1 MGNEM
6 PTADVRHL
14 RYGLD
19 ILPPMPWPSMSPSEA
34 PARSAE
40 QRREALA
47 LANRVRHQR
56 ACLKADLKR
65 GSLSIATI
73 IVDPPAYLTSA
84 KLLDLLV
91 ALPRYGQ
98 ARATRLL
105 ESCRISPK
113 RSVGGLSERQRRELL
128 KALEQ

>member
-1 MGNEM
+1 MSC
-6 PTADVRHL
+6 
-14 RYGLD
+14 
-19 ILPPMPWPSMSPSEA
+19 PSLSSPEA

-65 GSLSIATI
+65 GSLSLATI
-73 IVDPPAYLTSA
+73 IMEPPEYLASA
-84 KLLDLLV
+84 KLLDLLI
-91 ALPRYGQ
+91 ALPRYGR

-105 ESCRISPK
+105 EDCRISPK
-113 RSVGGLSERQRRELL
+113 KSVGGLSARQCHELL
-128 KALEQ
+128 EALER